1 MPAINKPSEFNIW
14 ASAGSA
20 IAPTNEK
27 YAEGWVVETPP
38 HQTFNYLLKK
48 HDTAIAHCNQ
58 YGFFEWDAT
67 TEYQA
72 NKSWTLGSNG
82 SIYFCK
88 VTNTNNNPVTD
99 VAESFWRKV
108 MDGNTVLTFP
118 NTSTYIRNTFLPSAD
133 AATARSNLGIT
144 TVGNNLATAVS
155 STAARASL
163 GSGTIG
169 DQLFTSAS
177 AVSARSII
185 GVVDADDSTKGLV
198 QRATDPEAISGVDDT
213 KFLTPKKLKLGFSV
227 SLTSNGWIRFPSWI
241 GSFQV
246 VWGSFL
252 SSVDYNILVN
262 FPLAFPNQCFG
273 VCPAGTTVVEGSNKP
288 WSANGITSSY
298 FYANRDDSVNG
309 TDSYRYFAFGY

>member
-27 YAEGWVVETPP
+27 YAEGWVVEAPP

-88 VTNTNNNPVTD
+88 VTNTGTNPVTD
-99 VAESFWRKV
+99 VSESFWRKV

-133 AATARSNLGIT
+133 AATARSNLGVT
-144 TVGNNLATAVS
+144 TVGNNLVTAAS
-155 STAARASL
+155 ATAARSSL

-198 QRATDPEAISGVDDT
+198 QRATDPEAIAGVDNT
-213 KFLTPKKLKLGFSV
+213 KFLTPQKLKLGFSI
-227 SLTSNGWIRFPSWI
+227 LAIPNHGFLRFPSWM
-241 GSFQV
+241 GSLELR
-246 VWGSFL
+246 WGSVL
-252 SSVDYNILVN
+252 VPSNSSVGATSYPNKCLIALACLGLNSTNDFQPPKAYITGTGAVIYNSDSNTV
-262 FPLAFPNQCFG
+262 
-273 VCPAGTTVVEGSNKP
+273 TTR
-288 WSANGITSSY
+288 W
-298 FYANRDDSVNG
+298 
-309 TDSYRYFAFGY
+309 FAIGY

>member
-27 YAEGWVVETPP
+27 YAEGWVVEAPP

-99 VAESFWRKV
+99 VSESFWRKV

-144 TVGNNLATAVS
+144 TVGNNLATAAS
-155 STAARASL
+155 ATAARSSL
-163 GSGTIG
+163 GSGVIG

-177 AVSARSII
+177 AVSARSIL
-185 GVVDADDSTKGLV
+185 GVVDADNSTKGLV
-198 QRATDPEAISGVDDT
+198 QRATDTETILGVDDT

-227 SLTSNGWIRFPSWI
+227 TLGQNGQITLPSWLGSLSIRWGAIGSLPSGAISTVTTFPS
-241 GSFQV
+241 
-246 VWGSFL
+246 
-252 SSVDYNILVN
+252 
-262 FPLAFPNQCFG
+262 QCFSIVATVNTSTTSG
-273 VCPAGTTVVEGSNKP
+273 GDGAMSAYIFGTSAVVLNQES
-288 WSANGITSSY
+288 SARSI
-298 FYANRDDSVNG
+298 FWIAI
-309 TDSYRYFAFGY
+309 GY